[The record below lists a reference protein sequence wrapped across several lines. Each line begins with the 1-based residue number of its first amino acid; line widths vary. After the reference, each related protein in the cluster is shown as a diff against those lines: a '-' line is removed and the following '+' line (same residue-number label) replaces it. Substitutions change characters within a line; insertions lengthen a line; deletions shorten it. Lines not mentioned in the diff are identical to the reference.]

1 MSSSEEIVRQ
11 FSGVIPGMAT
21 GQNAVAKTYV
31 DSQLGVR
38 DGEIDTAK
46 SAAAAAQN
54 TANQGVSAASA
65 AQTTANQAVGLANNA
80 QGAANTAQTSANNAQ
95 NSANTAQIAASTA
108 QTSANIAQGAANVAQ
123 TSINDHKKAT
133 AAHSA
138 DTITYKGAVQASNV
152 KSAIDTQNQRINNIV
167 ASGGDSNI
175 EIVDARQPEAGTAY
189 GTLKERLDNSDVQ
202 LEDKAKKQWIDVTEF
217 GVIGDGVTD
226 DSEAFA
232 RAVEA
237 MGDGDCVLF
246 LPPKKYLISPAGSG
260 GVLIKDKSNF
270 TVIGYGAEVFCNPIV
285 VTNSTPN
292 YRLVRIQ
299 NCSNFKV
306 LGIHFKYQVS
316 WDSVVTS
323 GASRDE
329 QLFEVW
335 ADRGERCDNFEI
347 SSCGFEFSGKS
358 LNYYLDNITNRLSI
372 LLLAS
377 QTNDEIYD
385 KLITNFSI
393 HHNTFV
399 NCVGRTIYTLLAK
412 TGNIS
417 NNTFLEFGKQ
427 VNDDGTYKGFAESV
441 GLRALACEDVN
452 VVGNTINCVTDVL
465 PNMADRGSVRIFYTG
480 NGGLTG
486 QFSKN
491 IKFANN
497 IVNMGKVGGILLQ
510 IGDSEK
516 VTFENNQ
523 AVFEDTPAPYNTYA
537 VRTEE
542 TGNKKDIM
550 IRSNMFTNPQSFY
563 YLESGLDVNYSN
575 WSVKDNTHISG
586 NNTLVY
592 LSTNTAKRTYF
603 GKNYWS
609 DKNAECNGTI
619 RQREISSYRL
629 PPLTGSYTPG
639 DICINTGFDAIT
651 SPVTKWVYQY
661 NSGGT
666 NWWRPIEWV
675 NYRNSAPPTMPT
687 TDAEKLQFMG
697 LQFIDTSAT
706 TDGKLAT
713 WTGLKWVWADGTARP

>member
-1 MSSSEEIVRQ
+1 MNRYPWRDTSVDIAGGQPPQWETPGGAQDKVDEGIDKFSNLPEI
-11 FSGVIPGMAT
+11 GV
-21 GQNAVAKTYV
+21 V
-31 DSQLGVR
+31 DGSITTPKIR
-38 DGEIDTAK
+38 DNNVVESKI
-46 SAAAAAQN
+46 
-54 TANQGVSAASA
+54 
-65 AQTTANQAVGLANNA
+65 ANQAVTQTKLAPEAVTNEKLANESVD
-80 QGAANTAQTSANNAQ
+80 TSKIQNNSITTPKIQ
-95 NSANTAQIAASTA
+95 NDSVVTEKIKDENITLSKLSPESKDASNHTYSGLVDAST
-108 QTSANIAQGAANVAQ
+108 V
-123 TSINDHKKAT
+123 
-133 AAHSA
+133 
-138 DTITYKGAVQASNV
+138 KG
-152 KSAIDTQNQRINNIV
+152 AIDTTSNRVEYFI
-167 ASGGDSNI
+167 AHSGDSVV
-175 EIVDARQPEAGTAY
+175 EIVDARISSSGTVYPTMRA
-189 GTLKERLDNSDVQ
+189 RLDTENSEVTSE
-202 LEDKAKKQWIDVTEF
+202 LAGKAKKQWIDITEF

-226 DSEAFA
+226 DSAAFA

-246 LPPKKYLISPAGSG
+246 LPPKKYLISPSGAGG
-260 GVLIKDKSNF
+260 ILIKDKANF

-292 YRLVRIQ
+292 YRLVRIR

-306 LGIHFKYQVS
+306 LGINFKYQVS

-335 ADRGERCDNFEI
+335 ADRGEKCDNFEI

-358 LNYYLDNITNRLSI
+358 LNYYPDNITNRLSI

-377 QTNDEIYD
+377 QTSDGIYD

-427 VNDDGTYKGFAESV
+427 VNDDGTYKGFAESI

-465 PNMADRGSVRIFYTG
+465 PNMADMGSVRIFYTG
-480 NGGLTG
+480 NGGLIG

-523 AVFEDTPAPYNTYA
+523 AMFEDTPAPYNTYA
-537 VRTEE
+537 VRSEE
-542 TGNKKDIM
+542 TGYKKDIM

-609 DKNAECNGTI
+609 DKNAECLGSG
-619 RQREISSYRL
+619 RQREISAYRM
-629 PPLTGSYTPG
+629 PPLTGSFTAG
-639 DICINTGFDAIT
+639 DICINTGFDAIA

-661 NSGGT
+661 NSSGT

-675 NYRNSAPPTMPT
+675 NYRNNTPPTMPT